1 MRHLFI
7 TCLVLCLLF
16 IANHRTS
23 AQTTGPQAG
32 DLSVAIKFG
41 KAISFSDLNASEIY
55 RSGQLNYNNT
65 LPKLQVPSSA
75 DFSTENS
82 VTNMIGA
89 EIKYFLTAN
98 VAFRLSG
105 GGSIQSN
112 PSRDAVSGV
121 DDPSGEYY
129 PGTYLPGYS
138 MLEGYTKQQ
147 FYLDLGTDY
156 YFSTN
161 TRVHP
166 YAGVQFN
173 SSYANME
180 IFEGFAG
187 LDSNGEVIPT
197 NDTRKGEAF
206 AWGGSLVG
214 GADYYLAEGFFI
226 GVEIKALNYMY
237 AGKKLY
243 PQSGMEPQT
252 ADNRNWMFLSQPSL
266 KLGFSF

>member
-1 MRHLFI
+1 MKHIFI
-7 TCLVLCLLF
+7 SCLILCLSF
-16 IANHRTS
+16 IANHS
-23 AQTTGPQAG
+23 AKAQATGPQAG

-41 KAISFSDLNASEIY
+41 KAISFSDLDAYEIY
-55 RSGQLNYNNT
+55 RSGLANYTNT
-65 LPKLQVPSSA
+65 LPKLQNPSSA

-89 EIKYFLTAN
+89 ELKYFLTAK
-98 VAFRLSG
+98 VALRLSG

-112 PSRDAVSGV
+112 PSKDMVTGV
-121 DDPSGEYY
+121 EDPDGDYY

-138 MLEGYTKQQ
+138 MSEGYTKQQ
-147 FYLDLGTDY
+147 YYIDLGTDY

-161 TRVHP
+161 TRVNP

-173 SSYANME
+173 GSYATME
-180 IFEGFAG
+180 MFEGYAG
-187 LDSNGEVIPT
+187 LDNNGEVIPT
-197 NDTRKGEAF
+197 KDTRKGEAF

-214 GADYYLAEGFFI
+214 GADYYIAEGFFI
-226 GVEIKALNYMY
+226 GIEIKALNFMY

-252 ADNRNWMFLSQPSL
+252 ANNQNWMFLSQPSL